1 MGQCIITYIVLDNV
15 CTIQVQP
22 ERGGK
27 LLWNNAKY
35 AVGINKK
42 CLQLWMCSGVSDKET
57 KLQPSCQRWRTSTG
71 TPVTESSTDFH
82 CMQWSEEPFLWKT
95 ITASKNYLNGG
106 LRFFCLFFFVL
117 LKTQPKTVYITR
129 SDGTIAQ
136 GNKIWLTAVEKHCRV
151 LICVQ
156 DSQHMLNSYCVQ
168 WNEFNCI

>member
-57 KLQPSCQRWRTSTG
+57 KLQPSCQRWLTSTG

-106 LRFFCLFFFVL
+106 LRFFCLFFFCFVKNPTQDCL
-117 LKTQPKTVYITR
+117 YYEIWWDHSTRQQDLTNSCRKTLQSPDLCTR
-129 SDGTIAQ
+129 F
-136 GNKIWLTAVEKHCRV
+136 TAYVK
-151 LICVQ
+151 
-156 DSQHMLNSYCVQ
+156 
-168 WNEFNCI
+168 